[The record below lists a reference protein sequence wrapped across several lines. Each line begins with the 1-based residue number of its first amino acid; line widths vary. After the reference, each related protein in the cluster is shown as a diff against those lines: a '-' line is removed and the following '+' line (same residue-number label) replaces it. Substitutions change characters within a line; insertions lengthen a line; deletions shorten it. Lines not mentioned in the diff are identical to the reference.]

1 MKGWTV
7 ILYILSF
14 LTFVAVV
21 YTIERR
27 DSQTSAKNQKELSL
41 LKAELEKLQKE
52 MSVINADKALA
63 TDRLTSI
70 EQGLG
75 TMAEKTTE
83 YFRITES
90 KLKDTEL
97 LAHSAKMDA
106 LRRPQKIEIDMPA
119 IKLIQSCAK
128 KKVKQAAPASPD
140 QKVIKNIKSKLKELS
155 Q

>member
-1 MKGWTV
+1 MKGWSV
-7 ILYILSF
+7 ILYILAF
-14 LTFVAVV
+14 LTFVAVI

-27 DSQTSAKNQKELSL
+27 DSQTSQQNKKDIVAI
-41 LKAELEKLQKE
+41 KAELEKLQKE
-52 MSVINADKALA
+52 MSALNADKALA

-119 IKLIQSCAK
+119 IRLVQSCAK
-128 KKVKQAAPASPD
+128 KKVKPSAAQKPD
-140 QKVIKNIKSKLKELS
+140 AKVIQDVKNKLKELS

>member
-7 ILYILSF
+7 ILYILAF

-27 DSQTSAKNQKELSL
+27 DSQTSAKNQKEIELI
-41 LKAELEKLQKE
+41 KAELKLVNDLLVK
-52 MSVINADKALA
+52 VNAHNE
-63 TDRLTSI
+63 RLTSI

-119 IKLIQSCAK
+119 IRLVQSCAK

-140 QKVIKNIKSKLKELS
+140 KTVIKNIKTKLKELS